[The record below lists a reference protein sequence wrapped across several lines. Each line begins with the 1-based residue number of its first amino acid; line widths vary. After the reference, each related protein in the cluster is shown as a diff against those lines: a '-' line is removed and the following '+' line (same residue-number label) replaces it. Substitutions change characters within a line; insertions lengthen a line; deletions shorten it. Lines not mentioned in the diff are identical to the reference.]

1 MGYLVLGGKDGGVGM
16 AVVGLLKEMGHTV
29 FATDAKVD
37 VRSAAIIDEVAIS
50 LTKMEP
56 KLEGVV
62 YCAGVNNL
70 SWLGQMGRIG
80 LQEAANMFAINSLGF
95 LSVMDSFVRHYDH
108 PLSIVAISSDAAERP
123 LRTSS
128 AYCASKA
135 ALNMLVRVA
144 ARELGP
150 KGWRVNAVA
159 PGMLE
164 GTGMSNNMDTQIP
177 SVRGWSL
184 KEAME
189 YEKSQ
194 EVVPGR
200 IPPREVAEVVFDL
213 LTGPKHMNGEIVTLN
228 GGR

>member
-1 MGYLVLGGKDGGVGM
+1 MGTYLVLGGKDGGVGK
-16 AVVGLLKEMGHTV
+16 ATVDLLTVQGHIVV
-29 FATDAKVD
+29 ATDASAD
-37 VRSAAIIDEVAIS
+37 VRSTMIMNTIAKQIAESDD
-50 LTKMEP
+50 L
-56 KLEGVV
+56 LGVV
-62 YCAGVNNL
+62 YCAGVNTL
-70 SWLGQMGRIG
+70 QWLGDMGNDG
-80 LQEAANMFAINSLGF
+80 LKEAANIFAVNSLGF
-95 LSVMDSFVRHYDH
+95 LSMMDALVRECER
-108 PLSIVAISSDAAERP
+108 PLSVVAVSSDAAERP

-164 GTGMSNNMDTQIP
+164 GTGMSNHMDTQIP
-177 SVRGWSL
+177 LVRGWSL

-213 LTGPKHMNGEIVTLN
+213 LTGPKHMNGEIITLN